1 MYGKVTISGKE
12 TGFLANASTPF
23 RYKNIFNIDLI
34 SLLSKGDDEGA
45 VEEYEKL
52 AFVMAKQ
59 AEKADMSTLTAEDFY
74 TWLDAYEFTD
84 LVEALPEIIGLYM
97 KNKTTNSDPK

>member
-1 MYGKVTISGKE
+1 MYGTVTISGKE

-23 RYKNIFNIDLI
+23 RFKNVFNIDLI
-34 SLLSKGDDEGA
+34 SLLSKGDDGA
-45 VEEYEKL
+45 VDDYERL
-52 AFVMAKQ
+52 AFIMAKQ

-74 TWLDAYEFTD
+74 TWLESFEFTD

-97 KNKTTNSDPK
+97 QNKKTNSDPK

>member
-1 MYGKVTISGKE
+1 MYGTVTISGKE

-23 RYKNIFNIDLI
+23 RFKNVFNIDLI
-34 SLLSKGDDEGA
+34 SLLSKGDDGA
-45 VEEYEKL
+45 VDDYERL
-52 AFVMAKQ
+52 AFIMAKQ

-74 TWLDAYEFTD
+74 TWLESYEFTD

-97 KNKTTNSDPK
+97 QNKKTTSDPK

>member
-1 MYGKVTISGKE
+1 MYGTVTISGKE

-23 RYKNIFNIDLI
+23 RFKNVFNIDLI
-34 SLLSKGDDEGA
+34 SLLSKGDDGA
-45 VEEYEKL
+45 VDDYERL
-52 AFVMAKQ
+52 AFIMAKQ

-74 TWLDAYEFTD
+74 TWLESYEFTD

-97 KNKTTNSDPK
+97 QSKKTKSDPQ

>member
-1 MYGKVTISGKE
+1 MYGTVTISGKE

-23 RYKNIFNIDLI
+23 RFKNIFGIDLI
-34 SLLSKGDDEGA
+34 SLLAKGDEGA
-45 VEEYEKL
+45 VDDYERL

-59 AEKADMSTLTAEDFY
+59 AEKADMNTLTAEDFY
-74 TWLDAYEFTD
+74 LWLESYEFTD

-97 KNKTTNSDPK
+97 QNKKTNSDPK

>member
-1 MYGKVTISGKE
+1 MYGTVTISGKE

-23 RYKNIFNIDLI
+23 RFKNVFNIDLI
-34 SLLSKGDDEGA
+34 SLLSKGDDGA
-45 VEEYEKL
+45 VDDYERL
-52 AFVMAKQ
+52 AFIMAKQ

-74 TWLDAYEFTD
+74 TWLESYEFTD

-97 KNKTTNSDPK
+97 QNKKTNSDPK

>member
-1 MYGKVTISGKE
+1 MYGTVTISGKE

-23 RYKNIFNIDLI
+23 RFKNIFGIDLI
-34 SLLSKGDDEGA
+34 SLLAKGDEGA
-45 VEEYEKL
+45 VDDYERL

-59 AEKADMSTLTAEDFY
+59 AEKADMNTLTAEDFY
-74 TWLDAYEFTD
+74 LWLESYEFTD

-97 KNKTTNSDPK
+97 QNKITTSDPK